1 MESERF
7 ISVVMPNLNSASTI
21 GKALEA
27 AFASRYRNF
36 EVVVVDDGSDD
47 NSIEIIEKYP
57 CRLIEL
63 NGHHGTSKARNT
75 GALKSKGDYIF
86 FIDSDCLLK
95 EDTFSIVN
103 RTINSLDDNVVIGG
117 TYSCEPYDRGFFNK
131 FQAVFVNY
139 FETRWPDRPD
149 YIAAHAMIIKR
160 EAFIKSG
167 GFPERFMPII
177 EDVEFSHRLKRQGY
191 RLIINPEIEVRHIFN
206 FNLLKSMKNAIR
218 KTMYWSMYSL
228 RNRDALKDSG
238 TASTEL
244 KVSVTV
250 IFLSL
255 SLFLLWLSIHKPLF
269 LYTIIILQ
277 LLNISIN
284 AGLFRAFYRSG
295 GLKFCLLASLYYI
308 TLYSSSVGIGSIMG
322 VIRYLLKMGRIY

>member
-1 MESERF
+1 MDPERF
-7 ISVVMPNLNSASTI
+7 ISVVIPNFNGASTI
-21 GKALEA
+21 ERSLEA
-27 AFASRYRNF
+27 AFASRHKNF

-47 NSIEIIEKYP
+47 ESIEIIRKYP

-63 NGHHGTSKARNT
+63 DGHHGTSKARNT
-75 GALKSKGDYIF
+75 GAFNSKGDYVF
-86 FIDSDCLLK
+86 FIDADCLLK
-95 EDTFSIVN
+95 EDTLSIVN
-103 RTINSLDDNVVIGG
+103 NTINSADDNVVIGG

-149 YIAAHAMIIKR
+149 YIAAHAMIINR

-177 EDVEFSHRLKRQGY
+177 EDVAFSHRLKGQGY
-191 RLIINPEIEVRHIFN
+191 RLIMNPEIEVKHIFN

-228 RNRDALKDSG
+228 RSRDALKDSG
-238 TASTEL
+238 TASREL
-244 KVSVTV
+244 KVSVTA
-250 IFLSL
+250 IFLNFVF
-255 SLFLLWLSIHKPLF
+255 FLLWLFIHKSLF
-269 LYTIIILQ
+269 LYALVILQ

-308 TLYSSSVGIGSIMG
+308 TLYSLSVGIGSIMG
-322 VIRYLLKMGRIY
+322 VMGYILKAGRIY

>member
-1 MESERF
+1 MEFERF
-7 ISVVMPNLNSASTI
+7 ISVVIPNLNSASTI
-21 GKALEA
+21 GKVLEA
-27 AFASRYRNF
+27 AFASGYRNF

-47 NSIEIIEKYP
+47 NSIEIIKKYP

-63 NGHHGTSKARNT
+63 NEHHGTSKARNT
-75 GALKSKGDYIF
+75 GAFNSKGDYVF
-86 FIDSDCLLK
+86 FIDADCLLK
-95 EDTFSIVN
+95 EDTLSTVN

-149 YIAAHAMIIKR
+149 YIAAHAMIINR

-177 EDVEFSHRLKRQGY
+177 EDVEFSHRLKREGY
-191 RLIINPEIEVRHIFN
+191 RLIMNPEIEVRHIFN

-250 IFLSL
+250 IFLTL
-255 SLFLLWLSIHKPLF
+255 MLFLLWLFIHKPPF

-308 TLYSSSVGIGSIMG
+308 TLYSLSVGIGSIMG